1 MTAERASGVT
11 GFLRRAIR
19 EPLVHFLA
27 IGLALFAANAV
38 INGPDEGPA
47 GETIVISEGRVN
59 QIAESF
65 LLLSGRLPT
74 REELASLVDDFVS
87 EEVGYREA
95 IAMGLDADDTIVRRR
110 MRQKLEFLIEDGGA
124 SEEPTEAELQQWLDA
139 NPDLYRLPERR
150 AIRHVLASADKRG
163 ASAPADA
170 SAFLAKLKSGSDP
183 TKLGDS
189 SMLPA
194 AMPLT
199 TEEGVASLFGADFA
213 KAAFAQQGENW
224 FGPIASPFG
233 QHLVLII
240 DIEPGRAVPL
250 TEAREKVRSDWIEHR
265 RNITRD
271 DFHARMRKR
280 YDIRIEWPEPWK
292 GLPENPDPNPKTR
305 PSPEVG
311 E

>member
-1 MTAERASGVT
+1 MAQGRASGVSA
-11 GFLRRAIR
+11 FLTRAIR

-27 IGLALFAANAV
+27 IGLALFLANAL

-47 GETIVISEGRVN
+47 SETIVISEGRVN

-65 LLLSGRLPT
+65 FLLSGRPPT
-74 REELASLVDDFVS
+74 REELAALVDDFVS

-95 IAMGLDADDTIVRRR
+95 VAMGLDADDTIVRRR

-124 SEEPTEAELQQWLDA
+124 SEPPTEAQLQQWLDA
-139 NPDLYRLPERR
+139 NPDAYRLPERR
-150 AIRHVLASADKRG
+150 AIRHVLASADRRG
-163 ASAPADA
+163 AAAAAEADV
-170 SAFLAKLKSGSDP
+170 LLGKLRSGADP
-183 TKLGDS
+183 ENLGDS

-199 TEEGVASLFGADFA
+199 TEEGVAALFGADFA
-213 KAAFAQQGENW
+213 KAVFANPAEGW

-233 QHLVLII
+233 QHLVLIM
-240 DIEPGRAVPL
+240 DVEAGRAVSL
-250 TEAREKVRSDWIEHR
+250 AEVRERVRSDWIEHR
-265 RNITRD
+265 RNEARD
-271 DFHARMRKR
+271 QFHARMRQR

-292 GLPENPDPNPKTR
+292 DLPQSPDPDPKTR
-305 PSPEVG
+305 PAPEVG

>member
-1 MTAERASGVT
+1 VTGERASGVS
-11 GFLRRAIR
+11 GFFKRVIR

-27 IGLALFAANAV
+27 IGLALFVANAV

-74 REELASLVDDFVS
+74 REELAALVDDFVS

-95 IAMGLDADDTIVRRR
+95 VAMGLDADDSIVRRR
-110 MRQKLEFLIEDGGA
+110 MRQKLEFLIEDGAA

-139 NPDLYRLPERR
+139 NPDAYRLPERR
-150 AIRHVLASADKRG
+150 ALRQVLASADKRG
-163 ASAPADA
+163 ATAAAEAAVLLTKLQDGADP
-170 SAFLAKLKSGSDP
+170 G
-183 TKLGDS
+183 KLGDS

-199 TEEGVASLFGADFA
+199 TQEGVASEFGADFA
-213 KAAFAQQGENW
+213 STIFANTSEGW
-224 FGPIASPFG
+224 FGPVSSPFG
-233 QHLVLII
+233 QHLVLVM
-240 DIEPGRAVPL
+240 DIETGRAAPL
-250 TEAREKVRSDWIEHR
+250 AELREKVRSDWIEHR
-265 RNITRD
+265 RNEARD
-271 DFHARMRKR
+271 KFHARMRQR
-280 YDIRIEWPEPWK
+280 YDIRIDWPEPWK
-292 GLPENPDPNPKTR
+292 DLPQAPDPNPKTR
-305 PSPEVG
+305 PTPEVG

>member
-1 MTAERASGVT
+1 VTAGRASGVMA
-11 GFLRRAIR
+11 FLKRAIR
-19 EPLVHFLA
+19 EPLVHFFA
-27 IGLALFAANAV
+27 IGLALFIANSL
-38 INGPDEGPA
+38 INGPDEGPT

-65 LLLSGRLPT
+65 FLLSGRPPT

-95 IAMGLDADDTIVRRR
+95 VAMGLDADDTIVRRR

-124 SEEPTEAELQQWLDA
+124 SEDPTGVQLQQWMDD
-139 NPDLYRLPERR
+139 NPDAYRLPERR
-150 AIRHVLASADKRG
+150 ALRHVLASADKRG
-163 ASAPADA
+163 AAAQADA
-170 SAFLAKLKSGSDP
+170 NAFMGRLNSGADP
-183 TKLGDS
+183 LTLGDS

-213 KAAFAQQGENW
+213 RATFAHTGEGW

-233 QHLVLII
+233 QHLVLVM
-240 DIEPGRAVPL
+240 DAEPGRAVPL
-250 TEAREKVRSDWIEHR
+250 AEVHEKVRSDWIEHR

-271 DFHARMRKR
+271 AFHARMRQR

-292 GLPENPDPNPKTR
+292 DLPQAPDPNPKTR

>member
-1 MTAERASGVT
+1 M
-11 GFLRRAIR
+11 GFLKRAIR

-27 IGLALFAANAV
+27 IGLALFIANSL
-38 INGPDEGPA
+38 INGPDKGPA

-95 IAMGLDADDTIVRRR
+95 VAMGLDADDTIVRRR
-110 MRQKLEFLIEDGGA
+110 MRQKLEFLIEDGAA
-124 SEEPTEAELQQWLDA
+124 SEEPTEAQLQQWLDA
-139 NPDLYRLPERR
+139 NPDAYRLTERR
-150 AIRHVLASADKRG
+150 ALRHVLAGADKRG
-163 ASAPADA
+163 AATQSDA
-170 SAFLAKLKSGSDP
+170 GEFLAKLQSGADP
-183 TKLGDS
+183 AKLGDS
-189 SMLPA
+189 SMLPT

-199 TEEGVASLFGADFA
+199 TEEGVASFFGPDFA
-213 KAAFAQQGENW
+213 KAAFALQGETW
-224 FGPIASPFG
+224 SGPIASPFG
-233 QHLVLII
+233 QHLVLIM
-240 DIEPGRAVPL
+240 DIEPARAVPL
-250 TEAREKVRSDWIEHR
+250 SEVREKVRSDWIEHR
-265 RNITRD
+265 RNIARD

-292 GLPENPDPNPKTR
+292 GLPETPDPDPKTR

>member
-1 MTAERASGVT
+1 VAQGRASGVSA
-11 GFLRRAIR
+11 FLTRAIR

-27 IGLALFAANAV
+27 IGLALFLFNAL

-47 GETIVISEGRVN
+47 SETIVISEGRVN

-65 LLLSGRLPT
+65 FLLSGRPPT
-74 REELASLVDDFVS
+74 REELAALVDDFVS

-95 IAMGLDADDTIVRRR
+95 VAMGLDADDTIVRRR

-124 SEEPTEAELQQWLDA
+124 SEPPTEAQLQQWLDA
-139 NPDLYRLPERR
+139 NPDAYRLPERR
-150 AIRHVLASADKRG
+150 AIRHVLASADRRG
-163 ASAPADA
+163 AAAAAEADV
-170 SAFLAKLKSGSDP
+170 LLGKLRSGADP
-183 TKLGDS
+183 ENLGDS

-199 TEEGVASLFGADFA
+199 TEEGVAALFGADFA
-213 KAAFAQQGENW
+213 KAVFANTAEGW

-233 QHLVLII
+233 QHLVLIM
-240 DIEPGRAVPL
+240 DVEAGRAVSL
-250 TEAREKVRSDWIEHR
+250 AEVRERVRSDWIEHR
-265 RNITRD
+265 RNEARD
-271 DFHARMRKR
+271 QFHARMRQR

-292 GLPENPDPNPKTR
+292 DLPQSPDPDPKTR
-305 PSPEVG
+305 PAPEVG

>member
-1 MTAERASGVT
+1 VAKGRASGVSA
-11 GFLRRAIR
+11 FLKRTIR

-27 IGLALFAANAV
+27 IGLALFAVNSI
-38 INGPDEGPA
+38 INGPDEGPT

-65 LLLSGRLPT
+65 LLLSGRAPT
-74 REELASLVDDFVS
+74 REELAALVDDFVS

-95 IAMGLDADDTIVRRR
+95 VAMGLDADDSIVRRR
-110 MRQKLEFLIEDGGA
+110 MRQKLEFLIEDGAA
-124 SEEPTEAELQQWLDA
+124 SEEPTEAQLQQWLDA
-139 NPDLYRLPERR
+139 NPDPYRLPERR

-163 ASAPADA
+163 AAAA
-170 SAFLAKLKSGSDP
+170 TEAAALLAKLRAGVDP
-183 TKLGDS
+183 AKLGDS

-199 TEEGVASLFGADFA
+199 TQEGVASLFGVDFA
-213 KAAFAQQGENW
+213 RAAFAHAGENW

-233 QHLVLII
+233 QHLVLVMNV
-240 DIEPGRAVPL
+240 EPGRAVPL
-250 TEAREKVRSDWIEHR
+250 AEVREKVRSDWIEHR
-265 RNITRD
+265 RNEARD
-271 DFHARMRKR
+271 RFHARMRQR

-292 GLPENPDPNPKTR
+292 GLPQTPDPNPETR
-305 PSPEVG
+305 PAPEVG

>member
-1 MTAERASGVT
+1 MNLRAILS
-11 GFLRRAIR
+11 RAIR

-27 IGLALFAANAV
+27 IGLALFIANSL

-47 GETIVISEGRVN
+47 GETVVISEGRVN

-65 LLLSGRLPT
+65 LLLSGRAPT
-74 REELASLVDDFVS
+74 REELAALVDDFVS
-87 EEVGYREA
+87 EEIGYREA

-124 SEEPTEAELQQWLDA
+124 SEEPTEAQLQLWMDA
-139 NPDLYRLPERR
+139 NPDIYRLPERR

-163 ASAPADA
+163 AAAPADA
-170 SAFLAKLKSGSDP
+170 IIFLAKLKSGADP
-183 TKLGDS
+183 ARLGDG

-199 TEEGVASLFGADFA
+199 TEPGVASQFGADFA
-213 KAAFAQQGENW
+213 RAAFAHQGEGW

-233 QHLVLII
+233 QHIVLVM
-240 DIEPGRAVPL
+240 DVEPGRSVPL
-250 TEAREKVRSDWIEHR
+250 AEVREKVRSDWIEHR
-265 RNITRD
+265 RNIVRD
-271 DFHARMRKR
+271 EFHARMRQR

-292 GLPENPDPNPKTR
+292 GLPQTPDPNPKTR
-305 PSPEVG
+305 PTPEIG

>member
-1 MTAERASGVT
+1 M
-11 GFLRRAIR
+11 
-19 EPLVHFLA
+19 HFLA
-27 IGLALFAANAV
+27 IGFALFVANAV
-38 INGPDEGPA
+38 INGPDVGPT

-65 LLLSGRLPT
+65 LLLSGRPPT
-74 REELASLVDDFVS
+74 GEELAALVDDFVS

-95 IAMGLDADDTIVRRR
+95 VAIGLDADDTIVRRR

-124 SEEPTEAELQQWLDA
+124 SEAPTEAQLQQWLDA
-139 NPDLYRLPERR
+139 NPDAYRLPERR

-163 ASAPADA
+163 AAAKTEADA
-170 SAFLAKLKSGSDP
+170 LLAKLRSGADP
-183 TKLGDS
+183 VKLGDS

-213 KAAFAQQGENW
+213 KAAFANTGEGW
-224 FGPIASPFG
+224 FGPVASPFG
-233 QHLVLII
+233 EHLVLVM
-240 DIEPGRAVPL
+240 DIEPGRAVSL
-250 TEAREKVRSDWIEHR
+250 ADVGEKVRADWIEHR
-265 RNITRD
+265 RNEARD
-271 DFHARMRKR
+271 QFHARMRQR

-292 GLPENPDPNPKTR
+292 GLPQTPDPNPKTR
-305 PSPEVG
+305 PAPEVG

>member
-1 MTAERASGVT
+1 
-11 GFLRRAIR
+11 
-19 EPLVHFLA
+19 VHFLT
-27 IGLALFAANAV
+27 IGLALFIANSV
-38 INGPDEGPA
+38 INGPDEGPT
-47 GETIVISEGRVN
+47 GEAIVISEGRVN

-95 IAMGLDADDTIVRRR
+95 VAMGLDADDTIVRRR

-124 SEEPTEAELQQWLDA
+124 SEEPSEAQLQQWLDA
-139 NPDLYRLPERR
+139 NPDAYRLPERR

-163 ASAPADA
+163 TAAPADA
-170 SAFLAKLKSGSDP
+170 ATFLATLKSGADP
-183 TKLGDS
+183 AKLGDS

-199 TEEGVASLFGADFA
+199 TQESVASLFGADFA
-213 KAAFAQQGENW
+213 KAAFAPTADGW
-224 FGPIASPFG
+224 FGPVASPFG
-233 QHLVLII
+233 QHLVLIM
-240 DIEPGRAVPL
+240 DIEPARAVPL
-250 TEAREKVRSDWIEHR
+250 AEIREKVRSDWIEHR
-265 RNITRD
+265 RNLARD
-271 DFHARMRKR
+271 DFHARMRQR

-292 GLPENPDPNPKTR
+292 GLPETPDPNPTTR

>member
-1 MTAERASGVT
+1 MTAERTS
-11 GFLRRAIR
+11 GFLKRAIR

-27 IGLALFAANAV
+27 IGLALFIANAL

-95 IAMGLDADDTIVRRR
+95 VAMGLDADDTIVRRR

-124 SEEPTEAELQQWLDA
+124 SEEPTEADLQQWLDA
-139 NPDLYRLPERR
+139 NPDAYRLPERR

-163 ASAPADA
+163 ASAQADA
-170 SAFLAKLKSGSDP
+170 SAFLAKLQSGVDP

-199 TEEGVASLFGADFA
+199 TEEGIASLFGADFA
-213 KAAFAQQGENW
+213 RAAFAQPGDNW
-224 FGPIASPFG
+224 FGPVASPFG
-233 QHLVLII
+233 QHLVLVM

-250 TEAREKVRSDWIEHR
+250 FEIREKVRSDWIEHR
-265 RNITRD
+265 RNIARD
-271 DFHARMRKR
+271 DFHARMRQR

-292 GLPENPDPNPKTR
+292 GLPQTPDPNPKTR

>member
-1 MTAERASGVT
+1 VTAKRASGVA
-11 GFLRRAIR
+11 GFLKRAVR

-27 IGLALFAANAV
+27 IGLALFIANGL
-38 INGPDEGPA
+38 INGPDEGPT

-65 LLLSGRLPT
+65 FLLSGRPPT
-74 REELASLVDDFVS
+74 REELAALVDDFVS

-95 IAMGLDADDTIVRRR
+95 VAMGLDADDTIVRRR

-124 SEEPTEAELQQWLDA
+124 SEAPTEAQLQKWLDA
-139 NPDLYRLPERR
+139 NPDAYRLPERR

-163 ASAPADA
+163 AAARTEA
-170 SAFLAKLKSGSDP
+170 EALLAKLRSGADP
-183 TKLGDS
+183 AKLGDS

-213 KAAFAQQGENW
+213 KAAFAHTGDDW
-224 FGPIASPFG
+224 FGPIPSPFG
-233 QHLVLII
+233 QHLVLVM
-240 DIEPGRAVPL
+240 DVEPGRAVPL
-250 TEAREKVRSDWIEHR
+250 SEIRDKVRSDWIEHH
-265 RNITRD
+265 RNETRD
-271 DFHARMRKR
+271 QFHARMRQR

-292 GLPENPDPNPKTR
+292 DLPQRPDPHPTTR
-305 PSPEVG
+305 PAPEVG